1 MKQINLLGYQMKIL
15 SFDEDGIYSIM
26 TSNENH
32 IRYCEIDDSEIKTL
46 KENIEKVTLPQV
58 VDGDVLYF
66 DKSASFPKL
75 MLGRLD
81 LGVKRTIKSDK
92 STKIV
97 VDESIIINKSEL
109 ENLESG
115 YVVMVGGSGEDDF
128 NQIFYISDKNIEDR
142 IKNGITLELMQRY
155 FPGIWKK
162 VTLLNDH
169 VTDSSI
175 KLINSDPEKLV
186 SVQNVAA
193 YLNSKLPAL
202 DHGSAETMIS
212 LFKAGA
218 EEKKLAVNMMS
229 SFNISTILFDICD
242 AIGNSS
248 GYFDSATKSSI
259 NYKYLKMLIG
269 VNPSTIESDWRYR
282 RWNLISIIS
291 KLFNKALMSPDQKH
305 KAWVKFKKLVEDSAY
320 GYNNEAKLESVKR
333 TFKQYNMPLTYDPK
347 RETSTV
353 DSKVEGE

>member
-1 MKQINLLGYQMKIL
+1 MKQINLLGCPMKLL
-15 SFDEDGIYSIM
+15 SFDEDGIYSIGN
-26 TSNENH
+26 SNETH
-32 IRYCEIDDSEIKTL
+32 IKYCEIDDSEIKTL
-46 KENIEKVTLPQV
+46 KENIEKVTLPPV

-97 VDESIIINKSEL
+97 VDESTIIDKSEL
-109 ENLESG
+109 EKLESG
-115 YVVMVGGSGEDDF
+115 YVIMVGGTGEDDF
-128 NQIFYISDKNIEDR
+128 NQIFYISDRNINNS
-142 IKNGITLELMQRY
+142 IKSGVTLELMQRY

-162 VTLLNDH
+162 VTILSDH
-169 VTDSSI
+169 ITDSSI
-175 KLINSDPEKLV
+175 KLINSNPEKLV
-186 SVQNVAA
+186 SVQNVAI

-202 DHGSAETMIS
+202 DHESAETMIS

-218 EEKKLAVNMMS
+218 EEKKLAINMMS

-269 VNPSTIESDWRYR
+269 VSPSIIESNWHYR
-282 RWNLISIIS
+282 GWNLKSIIS
-291 KLFNKALMSPDQKH
+291 KLFNKALMSPDQKC
-305 KAWVKFKKLVEDSAY
+305 KTWEKFKKLAEDSAY
-320 GYNNEAKLESVKR
+320 GYTSETKLESVKR
-333 TFKQYNMPLTYDPK
+333 AFKEYNMPLTYDPK